1 MQENDLALRFLFAN
15 HEKYAC
21 NSPYATCNWHWFPES
36 YFATALADRAQDV
49 SQIRFI
55 CMGRGLLQ
63 DRQTLSSARIP
74 SFPTHPTPIN
84 VVVRS
89 NVLAAKKD
97 STARNVAAIRTAT
110 SPIDCN
116 CVMM

>member
-15 HEKYAC
+15 HE
-21 NSPYATCNWHWFPES
+21 NTHVILRMPPATGIGSLKATLLQHWP
-36 YFATALADRAQDV
+36 TAQDV

>member
-1 MQENDLALRFLFAN
+1 MYSTDV
-15 HEKYAC
+15 
-21 NSPYATCNWHWFPES
+21 P
-36 YFATALADRAQDV
+36 RAQDV

-89 NVLAAKKD
+89 NVLAAKKGIQC
-97 STARNVAAIRTAT
+97 VVYT
-110 SPIDCN
+110 S
-116 CVMM
+116 

>member
-1 MQENDLALRFLFAN
+1 MQENDLTLRFLFAN
-15 HEKYAC
+15 HENARVILRM
-21 NSPYATCNWHWFPES
+21 PPATGIGSLKATLLQHWPP
-36 YFATALADRAQDV
+36 DVPKVDNV

-89 NVLAAKKD
+89 NVSNKGT
-97 STARNVAAIRTAT
+97 STPTTTRSDTQ
-110 SPIDCN
+110 PIDCN
-116 CVMM
+116 CVVM